1 MAAAGQANAES
12 ENERLELLATFA
24 IIGPFRQVAVRVA
37 LLSRLAGRHNT
48 RMSLFELEQVTH
60 FYGKLCALSDVTLC
74 VPPGAV
80 GLVGQNGAGKS
91 TMLKILLG
99 LLHPTRGF
107 GQVLGHDIRRGGEV
121 LRARVGY
128 MPEAEMLLPGLSG
141 VEFVALAG
149 ELSRLPRRHA
159 LRRAHEV
166 LSYLGLEEARYRH
179 HEEYSVGMKQR
190 LKLAAALVHD
200 PELLLLDEPTAGL
213 DPEGRESMLQL
224 LNTLA
229 VRHGKS
235 LILST
240 HLLGDI
246 DRVCEHVIILDRG
259 RLVSVGR
266 IDELRADSRGRYRLS
281 WQGSGTEFLADL
293 EAEGVGVVRNGH
305 ADEVIAVVPNGW
317 SNRTFFALA
326 DNRRVV
332 LREIEP
338 VREDL
343 DEVYHRIV
351 GAPAVTPGSGNGEC
365 RAN

>member
-1 MAAAGQANAES
+1 MVHA
-12 ENERLELLATFA
+12 
-24 IIGPFRQVAVRVA
+24 A
-37 LLSRLAGRHNT
+37 LLSSVPCRHNT
-48 RMSLFELEQVTH
+48 RMSLFELEQVSH
-60 FYGKLCALSDVTLC
+60 FYGKLCALRDVSLSIPT
-74 VPPGAV
+74 GAV

-99 LLHPTRGF
+99 LLRPTRGA
-107 GQVLGHDIRRGGEV
+107 GQVLGHGIRGSGVV

-128 MPEAEMLLPGLSG
+128 MPEAEMVLPGLRG

-149 ELSRLPRRHA
+149 ELSGLPRRHA

-166 LSYLGLEEARYRH
+166 LSYLGLDEARYRH

-224 LNTLA
+224 LRTLA
-229 VRHGKS
+229 MRHGKS

-246 DRVCEHVIILDRG
+246 DRVCESVIILDRG
-259 RLVSVGR
+259 AVVSVGR
-266 IDELRADSRGRYRLS
+266 IDELRSDSRGRYRLS
-281 WQGSGTEFLADL
+281 WQGDDAEFIADL
-293 EAEGVGVVRNGH
+293 EAEGVNIIRNGQ
-305 ADEVIAVVPNGW
+305 ASEVIAIVPEGW

-326 DNRRVV
+326 DNRKIV
-332 LREIEP
+332 LRGIEP

-343 DEVYHRIV
+343 EELYQRMVR
-351 GAPAVTPGSGNGEC
+351 S
-365 RAN
+365 

>member
-1 MAAAGQANAES
+1 
-12 ENERLELLATFA
+12 
-24 IIGPFRQVAVRVA
+24 
-37 LLSRLAGRHNT
+37 
-48 RMSLFELEQVTH
+48 LEQVSH
-60 FYGKLCALSDVTLC
+60 FYGKLCALRDVSLSIPT
-74 VPPGAV
+74 GAV

-99 LLHPTRGF
+99 LLRPTTGS
-107 GQVLGHDIRRGGEV
+107 GQVLGHDIRRGGV
-121 LRARVGY
+121 QLRARVGY
-128 MPEAEMLLPGLSG
+128 MPEAEMVLAGLRG

-149 ELSRLPRRHA
+149 ELSGLPRRHA

-224 LNTLA
+224 LRTLA
-229 VRHGKS
+229 MRHGKS

-246 DRVCEHVIILDRG
+246 DRVCESVIILDRG
-259 RLVSVGR
+259 AVVSVGR
-266 IDELRADSRGRYRLS
+266 IDELRSDSRGRYRLS
-281 WQGSGTEFLADL
+281 WQGDGADFIADL
-293 EAEGVGVVRNGH
+293 EAEGVNIIRNGQ
-305 ADEVIAVVPNGW
+305 ASEVIAIVPEGW

-326 DNRRVV
+326 DNRNVV
-332 LREIEP
+332 LRGIEP
-338 VREDL
+338 VREEL
-343 DEVYHRIV
+343 DEVYQRMVREPATVPGPIV
-351 GAPAVTPGSGNGEC
+351 RES
-365 RAN
+365 RAD